1 MAVESSDNCNLQ
13 TLIDKLDHSIDEIKC
28 RALTNI
34 ASKIHRGLFTPD
46 ALTAPILVKKLL
58 DWLEKHPLQN
68 THDVLRILLV
78 LIKKEQ
84 VRQKLVF
91 AGGISILTRVR
102 NQLPS
107 EELRDVIDEIFGY
120 ISEGDINGNGF
131 VNPSACQN
139 PQHSCGYFNFS
150 GSSILTSSSALSSN
164 QGRNRGLQPNS
175 SAFESSQP
183 WSQSNVN
190 NCISFGKTPQSSST
204 SATPTRTKH
213 QILSFPKVC
222 LTKTDT
228 DVLRASISSMKSA
241 DTEVALAGV
250 TFFQDVILEDF
261 PAEIFIQRPQFIEV
275 LFGLLAS
282 RKHQLM
288 FATVDVLICLVEKLI
303 NRVYFHLD
311 PNNYSSFDGSF
322 NSESSSTNLS
332 VNQRLSTEVPRVSI
346 ENPVADPSTIIGL
359 GHGRTSHCSILDPHS
374 GELQIPLKACDRPG
388 NFTLPEFG
396 MELVRITGCLLR
408 QLVEAHLQ
416 STSKSTSGET
426 DSTPRT
432 TNLQGLRYKGEAQL
446 LRLVRLAIRLI
457 LTSLLPVELTKS
469 AERPQCQA
477 DTVSH
482 GFSWLLSCGPPK
494 EDAIPPSE
502 LPRNFVTSLE
512 PWGPLLDSLAFPWS
526 QVTSHE
532 TGSCTDWSA
541 SDLTARIA
549 AASLPNEY
557 ERHIYLAVL
566 STLFHFMCHLQDLA
580 LSVLPTEL
588 RNAFSLALLET
599 RLVHSVSDD
608 SVDDFLYQ
616 HGLPAYVLLFN
627 TGIYTTWQ
635 LLIRLERSM
644 INLVTFIT
652 ELEDFDDSGDLKK
665 ISLST
670 LNFAVQGVDSLS
682 ILGSNRFASEFVRFV
697 NELSLRNLFS
707 SPTSLWQSQL
717 VLLRLLSHS
726 LPTVR
731 KAAYSSLVA
740 IVRHATDPN
749 VVADPSQPPNG
760 LSFLLHEEVL
770 CECIEFGLRDE
781 LPEIQSLSE
790 QLLACLF
797 NSYEFIPESSWRT
810 LYRLC
815 MDPISGSIVSFR
827 SRPLSILL
835 GSHASVTNQN
845 AHTPSFGQIA
855 LDWCLGCMSLTG
867 RCPPLQTDGLRS
879 SESLEANHNIGA
891 FHSCCRLL
899 MHPCAEVRVSAATVV
914 ARFFHQFLSC
924 QLSHSDRQVEGCSSG
939 ANDVRQITEV
949 STATDHNERA
959 NTKDTRQTSTPMDS
973 TTFEAALI
981 QDLTDCLI
989 GPQGSSSADNRSG
1002 ILPLLDHSDN
1012 MCSDSINV
1020 EKMDGLLRVM
1030 QLFADHHA
1038 DLGVRRAAGEQVLIM
1053 IKHAAALTTWLEN
1066 GGLVH
1071 ACQWISDMTSK
1082 SVTSSAHRT
1091 SSPECFAS
1099 IQTSPDSPTCCV
1111 LLPLHVRLLRF
1122 GAIWSSSVR
1131 EQLASDGDF
1140 LCTVLYLL
1148 IKQSNSGAM
1157 HRDLVDLITLCLFHS
1172 VIQTSTESPVC
1183 LPTGVCEGYLL
1194 PFTCP
1199 TYSLRSQWREVPG
1212 HGSDIVQ
1219 SVLPFQPLLDLLSD
1233 SSADSLAMRRLQ
1245 TLVRRNFRY
1254 SWSVA
1259 CHRSPHAFVHHCLTM
1274 VGAWPDTEGGDIDT
1288 DLMDRCFRYSRDY
1301 TPYLSQLSLPCT
1313 DLSLFLLDHPEAS
1326 LLLTLSS
1333 IQKATSH
1340 RIVAQAL
1347 SAFLRSIE
1355 AHYYA
1360 NSTTWLASGSWD
1372 SDRRQSWRWW
1382 FFAQLDRFLS
1392 VLPACSADF
1401 NLLTTLVDTI
1411 EHVGL
1416 RTVTP
1421 TVAKFGS
1428 SSKLCEWLIS
1438 VFADT
1443 ASPLVYCLLQPH
1455 VGIGETDSQRL
1466 AASKRLLIHQQL
1478 PRLLYGLTQQIANL
1492 VVSSNYFRQFWSHPA
1507 GHTLSPPGSPR
1518 DRRSCV
1524 PSVAGFFELCLQWA
1538 YRTMNE
1544 FASAPFAD
1552 LVRLRLVLGVLCN
1565 LTCRTLWNS
1574 DFDRHWVVELLLVS
1588 THVLSQ
1594 FDAGREEASESFM
1607 GLGSLQLL
1615 LSVINQL
1622 VHHIGTRTT
1631 DLSSWVLPVPRT
1643 VGTNTSVGLDC
1654 LYTWTGA
1661 DWLLRCTV
1669 YRSVEVR
1676 AITLCILSRICLMPD
1691 WARVFTSFQ
1700 PSAETRTLLA
1710 SRGRKLPP
1718 SGGRFWAIAIS
1729 VLLDRCEACLCV
1741 VQALHLLTN
1750 LTTLPIHPRNSGIF
1764 LPPEHNVDDRHSVGP
1779 ASLPPTQQASSS
1791 ESPVVTNSGAAF
1803 QQPPVA
1809 PPTEDETEI
1818 NTDSSTAEPSG
1829 PLPAGDRPTLVGHM
1843 NSDSSSVVDIR
1854 DLFNSDLETSELR
1867 ENLTELL
1874 TYLRPWFNELF
1885 QPTYAALAEPQEG
1898 MESDSRFDQPWL
1910 IHTSSI
1916 PRDTLLPC
1924 CFDANSGIYLL
1935 GLPALQQLLIGQQLF
1950 SVFQQLL
1957 ASYLP
1962 HPMLDPSRWNQ
1973 LISVASAT
1981 STTTSAQTT
1990 NPAHPENVQTA
2001 EMTAGV
2007 DIPFFN
2013 DRSTEPVNVGDMQSS
2028 TATCVDLISRFCT
2041 PSFVSVAC
2049 ELFTNLM
2056 YYLPKFVIS
2065 ELSRL
2070 RINSLLMNIVDP
2082 NILEALLESNSTTT
2096 VNISVPQEVSS
2107 PHSPW
2112 FHTAAQLVSAF
2123 AMCLRVLRCQAA
2135 MHESFR
2141 LQLSSDARFLA
2152 RLIRSLKHTDFADL
2166 LAPFWHELFALLTC
2180 LLLSPPSSAENSETN
2195 DLRLRLIV
2203 QPLSSYTRAL
2213 VSIILHML
2221 DRAETDVNKPH
2232 GELKPENTAV
2242 LCKHARS
2249 VLYFMTVVLS
2259 HHRPISANPVVNR
2272 LDSQS
2277 DHAMKTSVD
2286 TLTRRLMA
2294 LATKNL
2300 DNVTSGQ
2307 SRSIRQPFGLSVSP
2321 KLPVYVANYRRTLL
2335 ATLRTLL
2342 GVSRSA
2348 KAIALQVGFLEELL
2362 FNMQLLQARLE
2373 LCCMS
2378 ATGQPPSSPTPVYT
2392 GFAKSSNVDR
2402 RQQAAMIWGTL
2413 SDELVAHFEIL
2424 HNLIYM
2430 FPDAKKHA
2438 VEAGLPQL
2446 SQCLW
2451 PLALQDNRILH
2462 ALLSLLTNF
2471 TADYP
2476 LASTAL
2482 ASSTHIG
2489 RSHPLHYLL
2498 SATDRTNSPTGRSQA
2513 QSINSSVDPPC
2524 TPTVTTGLSLV
2535 QSLCRLIQPA
2545 FSRGLPVTSTTG
2557 IMLSGPGGAA
2567 NRSASGSVV
2576 PMQCDEEVVTHRFV
2590 FQLLAN
2596 MMWAPEARCVLLKTK
2611 LLQRFVE
2618 LDIRVLCKSRRGQFV
2633 LTLWLQLVTSLSF
2646 TKDGQQLLFGQL
2658 RLPEVLN
2665 SCAMYSKN
2673 YNRETALLV
2682 LRNLCTSTA
2691 LKTKLLSGDTQ
2702 MLSCIRDILLH
2713 TGKGMHSV
2721 YLISLAISAIGAIIY
2736 ENQKVRVLI
2745 RSAGYLQPLTQL
2757 WSVCQHAPEFADLL
2771 PKVQA
2776 LISQLQV

>member
-34 ASKIHRGLFTPD
+34 ASKIHRELFTPD

-68 THDVLRILLV
+68 THDVLRILMV

-91 AGGISILTRVR
+91 AGGLSILTRVR

-107 EELRDVIDEIFGY
+107 EELRGVIDEIFGC

-131 VNPSACQN
+131 VNPSVCQN

-150 GSSILTSSSALSSN
+150 GSSILTSSSALSSS
-164 QGRNRGLQPNS
+164 QGCNRGLQPNS

-190 NCISFGKTPQSSST
+190 NCIGFGKTPQSSTST
-204 SATPTRTKH
+204 TSTRTKH
-213 QILSFPKVC
+213 QVLTFPKVC
-222 LTKTDT
+222 LTRTDT
-228 DVLRASISSMKSA
+228 DVLYASINSMKSA
-241 DTEVALAGV
+241 DTEVTLAGV

-282 RKHQLM
+282 CRHQLM
-288 FATVDVLICLVEKLI
+288 FATVDALICLVEKLI

-311 PNNYSSFDGSF
+311 PNNYSSFDGSSNF
-322 NSESSSTNLS
+322 ANSEFSSTNLS
-332 VNQRLSTEVPRVSI
+332 GNQLLSTEVPRVSI
-346 ENPVADPSTIIGL
+346 VNPVADPSTIVGV
-359 GHGRTSHCSILDPHS
+359 GHGHPSHRSILDPHS
-374 GELQIPLKACDRPG
+374 GELRIPLKAYDRSG
-388 NFTLPEFG
+388 GFTLPEFG
-396 MELVRITGCLLR
+396 MEVVRIIGCLLR
-408 QLVEAHLQ
+408 QLVETHLQ
-416 STSKSTSGET
+416 STSKSTSGGNE
-426 DSTPRT
+426 STSHT

-457 LTSLLPVELTKS
+457 LTSMLPVELTKS
-469 AERPQCQA
+469 AERPQCQPGTA
-477 DTVSH
+477 SH
-482 GFSWLLSCGPPK
+482 GFNWLLSCGPPK
-494 EDAIPPSE
+494 EDAISACE

-512 PWGPLLDSLAFPWS
+512 PWGPLLDLLASPWS
-526 QVTSHE
+526 QVASHE
-532 TGSCTDWSA
+532 TGLCTDWSA

-549 AASLPNEY
+549 TASVPNEY

-566 STLFHFMCHLQDLA
+566 STLFHFISFLFTPTTA

-599 RLVHSVSDD
+599 RLIHNVSDGL
-608 SVDDFLYQ
+608 VDDLLYH

-644 INLVTFIT
+644 ISLVTFIT
-652 ELEDFDDSGDLKK
+652 EWEDFDDSGDLKK

-670 LNFAVQGVDSLS
+670 LNLAMQGVDSLS
-682 ILGSNRFASEFVRFV
+682 ILGSNRFASEFVRFL
-697 NELSLRNLFS
+697 NELSIRNLLS
-707 SPTSLWQSQL
+707 SPASMWQSQL
-717 VLLRLLSHS
+717 VLMRLLSHS

-749 VVADPSQPPNG
+749 VIADPSQPPNG

-770 CECIEFGLRDE
+770 CECIEFGLRDD

-815 MDPISGSIVSFR
+815 MDPISGSISSFR

-835 GSHASVTNQN
+835 GSHASFTSAN
-845 AHTPSFGQIA
+845 AHAPSFGQIA
-855 LDWCLGCMSLTG
+855 LDWCLGCMSPTG
-867 RCPPLQTDGLRS
+867 RCPPLQTNGFRS
-879 SESLEANHNIGA
+879 SEFFEANHNIGA

-899 MHPCAEVRVSAATVV
+899 MHPCAEVRVSGATVV

-939 ANDVRQITEV
+939 ASDVRQVTEV
-949 STATDHNERA
+949 STVKNHSERA
-959 NTKDTRQTSTPMDS
+959 NTKETRQTSTPVDS

-989 GPQGSSSADNRSG
+989 GPQGSSSADIRSG

-1012 MCSDSINV
+1012 MCSDSSAV
-1020 EKMDGLLRVM
+1020 EKVDGLLRVM
-1030 QLFADHHA
+1030 QLFADPHA
-1038 DLGVRRAAGEQVLIM
+1038 DLGVRRAAGEQILIM
-1053 IKHAAALTTWLEN
+1053 IKHAAALNTWLEN

-1071 ACQWISDMTSK
+1071 ACQWISDMTRK
-1082 SVTSSAHRT
+1082 SVASSAERT
-1091 SSPECFAS
+1091 SSPECFVS

-1122 GAIWSSSVR
+1122 GAIWSSLVR
-1131 EQLASDGDF
+1131 DQLASDGDF
-1140 LCTVLYLL
+1140 LCTVLYVL

-1157 HRDLVDLITLCLFHS
+1157 HRDLVDLIALCLFSS

-1212 HGSDIVQ
+1212 RDNDIVQ
-1219 SVLPFQPLLDLLSD
+1219 PSLPFQPLLDLLSD
-1233 SSADSLAMRRLQ
+1233 SSADSLAVRRLQ

-1254 SWSVA
+1254 SWSIA

-1274 VGAWPDTEGGDIDT
+1274 VGAWPDTEGGGIDT
-1288 DLMDRCFRYSRDY
+1288 DLIDRCFRHSRDY
-1301 TPYLSQLSLPCT
+1301 TPYLSQLSLSCT

-1340 RIVAQAL
+1340 KTVAQAL
-1347 SAFLRSIE
+1347 STFLRSIE

-1360 NSTTWLASGSWD
+1360 NSRSSVNFGPWD
-1372 SDRRQSWRWW
+1372 ADRYHSWRWW
-1382 FFAQLDRFLS
+1382 LFAQLDRFLS

-1401 NLLTTLVDTI
+1401 NLLTALVDTI
-1411 EHVGL
+1411 EH
-1416 RTVTP
+1416 
-1421 TVAKFGS
+1421 
-1428 SSKLCEWLIS
+1428 LCEWLIS
-1438 VFADT
+1438 VFTDAS
-1443 ASPLVYCLLQPH
+1443 SPLVYCLLQPH

-1466 AASKRLLIHQQL
+1466 AASKRRLIHQQL
-1478 PRLLYGLTQQIANL
+1478 PRLLYGLTQQMANL
-1492 VVSSNYFRQFWSHPA
+1492 VASSDCFRQFWFHPA
-1507 GHTLSPPGSPR
+1507 GQTSCTPGSPR
-1518 DRRSCV
+1518 DRRPCV
-1524 PSVAGFFELCLQWA
+1524 PSVADFFELCLQWA
-1538 YRTMNE
+1538 YRTMSE

-1552 LVRLRLVLGVLCN
+1552 LVRLRLVLGVMCN

-1574 DFDRHWVVELLLVS
+1574 DLDQHWVVELLLVS
-1588 THVLSQ
+1588 TRVLSQ

-1631 DLSSWVLPVPRT
+1631 DLSSWILSMPRT
-1643 VGTNTSVGLDC
+1643 VGTTSSAGLDC
-1654 LYTWTGA
+1654 LSTWTGA

-1729 VLLDRCEACLCV
+1729 VLLDRCDACLCV

-1750 LTTLPIHPRNSGIF
+1750 LTTLPIHPRDSGIF
-1764 LPPEHNVDDRHSVGP
+1764 LPPDHNVDDRHLVGS
-1779 ASLPPTQQASSS
+1779 ASLPSTQQTSSS
-1791 ESPVVTNSGAAF
+1791 ESPAVTNSGAAF
-1803 QQPPVA
+1803 QQPPA
-1809 PPTEDETEI
+1809 AAPTEDETEV

-1829 PLPAGDRPTLVGHM
+1829 LLPAGDRPTLVGHVD
-1843 NSDSSSVVDIR
+1843 SDGSSVVDIR

-1867 ENLTELL
+1867 ENLAELL
-1874 TYLRPWFNELF
+1874 AYLRPWFNELF

-1898 MESDSRFDQPWL
+1898 VESDTRCDQPWL

-1924 CFDANSGIYLL
+1924 CFDASSGIYLL
-1935 GLPALQQLLIGQQLF
+1935 GLPALQQLLIGQQMF
-1950 SVFQQLL
+1950 SVFQHLL
-1957 ASYLP
+1957 ALYLP
-1962 HPMLDPSRWNQ
+1962 QPMLDPSRWNR
-1973 LISVASAT
+1973 LISVT
-1981 STTTSAQTT
+1981 STGSTITSTEAT
-1990 NPAHPENVQTA
+1990 NHAHPEEAQVT

-2007 DIPFFN
+2007 DIPLFN
-2013 DRSTEPVNVGDMQSS
+2013 DRSAEPVNVGGIHSS
-2028 TATCVDLISRFCT
+2028 TATSTDFTSRFCT
-2041 PSFVSVAC
+2041 PPFVSSVC

-2056 YYLPKFVIS
+2056 YYLPKFVTS

-2070 RINSLLMNIVDP
+2070 RINSMLMNIVDP
-2082 NILEALLESNSTTT
+2082 NILEALFESNSTIT
-2096 VNISVPQEVSS
+2096 VDIPMPQEVSS
-2107 PHSPW
+2107 SHSPW
-2112 FHTAAQLVSAF
+2112 FHIAAQLVSAF

-2152 RLIRSLKHTDFADL
+2152 RLIRSLKHTDFVDL
-2166 LAPFWHELFALLTC
+2166 LAPFWRELFALLTC

-2203 QPLSSYTRAL
+2203 QPLSSYTQAL
-2213 VSIILHML
+2213 ITIILYML
-2221 DRAETDVNKPH
+2221 DHAEAGVSKSH
-2232 GELKPENTAV
+2232 GELRSENTAV

-2249 VLYFMTVVLS
+2249 ALYFMTVVLS

-2272 LDSQS
+2272 LDSQD

-2300 DNVTSGQ
+2300 DNVASGQ
-2307 SRSIRQPFGLSVSP
+2307 SRWSRQPFGLSVSP

-2362 FNMQLLQARLE
+2362 FNVQLLQAKLE

-2378 ATGQPPSSPTPVYT
+2378 ATGQPASSSTLVCT
-2392 GFAKSSNVDR
+2392 SFAKGSNADR
-2402 RQQAAMIWGTL
+2402 RQQAAMTWTTL

-2438 VEAGLPQL
+2438 VESGLPQL

-2482 ASSTHIG
+2482 ASTTHIG

-2498 SATDRTNSPTGRSQA
+2498 SATDRTNSPTSRSQA
-2513 QSINSSVDPPC
+2513 QPINSSVDPLG
-2524 TPTVTTGLSLV
+2524 TPTVTSGQSLV

-2545 FSRGLPVTSTTG
+2545 FSRGLLVTSTTS
-2557 IMLSGPGGAA
+2557 IMLSGPGGGA
-2567 NRSASGSVV
+2567 NRSVSGSVV
-2576 PMQCDEEVVTHRFV
+2576 PVQCDEEVVTHRFV

-2596 MMWAPEARCVLLKTK
+2596 MMWAPEARCALLKTK

-2646 TKDGQQLLFGQL
+2646 TKDGQQLLFDQL

-2673 YNRETALLV
+2673 FNRETALLA
-2682 LRNLCTSTA
+2682 LRNLCTSTT

-2713 TGKGMHSV
+2713 TEKGIRSV

-2736 ENQKVRVLI
+2736 ENQKVCNISL
-2745 RSAGYLQPLTQL
+2745 SAIIVISL
-2757 WSVCQHAPEFADLL
+2757 SVQYRGSRLL
-2771 PKVQA
+2771 DA
-2776 LISQLQV
+2776 T